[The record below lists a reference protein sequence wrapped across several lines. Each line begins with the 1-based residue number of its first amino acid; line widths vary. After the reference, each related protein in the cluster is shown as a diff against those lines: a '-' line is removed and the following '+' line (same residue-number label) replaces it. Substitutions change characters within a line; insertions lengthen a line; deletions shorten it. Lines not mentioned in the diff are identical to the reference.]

1 MGFIIDVII
10 IWQDVSF
17 NGSLFS
23 GSVVTVVTQF
33 LLRFARSWF
42 QVSFIGWFVC
52 AVEFSRQNLKESQ
65 N

>member
-33 LLRFARSWF
+33 LLRFARS
-42 QVSFIGWFVC
+42 
-52 AVEFSRQNLKESQ
+52 
-65 N
+65 